1 MVAGNKIPIALAISI
16 ACCIGAYLVYAP
28 KPKPALPPVLTA
40 EGRAYL
46 DKLALSDVAMEA
58 SDSFA
63 KISVTEIA
71 GKITN
76 KGERK
81 VETIRVTCV
90 FRDVYGRE
98 IKRERV
104 TVTGA
109 RTGPLPPGV
118 TKSFHLNFDD
128 IPAGW
133 NQTMPDLVIAEITFG

>member
-1 MVAGNKIPIALAISI
+1 VGGSKIPIAAAVAI
-16 ACCIGAYLVYAP
+16 ACGVVVYLAYAP
-28 KPKPALPPVLTA
+28 KPKPAPAPVMTN

-46 DKLALSDVAMEA
+46 EHLALSDVGMEA

-76 KGERK
+76 KGARM
-81 VETIRVTCV
+81 VETIRVNCV

-109 RTGPLPPGV
+109 RTGRLEPGA

-128 IPAGW
+128 IPETW
-133 NQTMPDLVIAEITFG
+133 NQAMPDLVIAEITFG